1 MKKLNTVLVMS
12 ICFLFIIGLVTAP
25 ISAGLK
31 DKLQSDEFEGSELSK
46 IWSVDNPDV
55 GTFEVS
61 GGKLNITAGSGDTWA
76 SIDSL
81 FCYQEVSQKSF
92 DISAS
97 FEYTYDNC
105 SNVTG
110 LMVSS
115 ETTEDSQGRMGEWVT
130 LKMWGRDA
138 SNGSNAVVQ
147 YQRRQNDAAPYVG
160 TFSFENGDEYTP
172 EEKGQHSVAFR
183 LKREGDTYESWFKP
197 EGKGEWVSISKVTS
211 ALQDPVK
218 VGIIAGI
225 GGGAGTMNVM
235 FDNFIEA
242 SSAVTPVNPRNRL
255 TTTWGE
261 LKIK

>member
-1 MKKLNTVLVMS
+1 MKKLNTVLVTS
-12 ICFLFIIGLVTAP
+12 ICLLFIIGLVTAP

-31 DKLQSDEFEGSELSK
+31 DKLQSDEFEGSELSE
-46 IWSVDNPDV
+46 IWSIDNPDV

-115 ETTEDSQGRMGEWVT
+115 ETTEDSQGRM
-130 LKMWGRDA
+130 
-138 SNGSNAVVQ
+138 AV
-147 YQRRQNDAAPYVG
+147 
-160 TFSFENGDEYTP
+160 SYTHLRAH
-172 EEKGQHSVAFR
+172 E
-183 LKREGDTYESWFKP
+183 T
-197 EGKGEWVSISKVTS
+197 
-211 ALQDPVK
+211 
-218 VGIIAGI
+218 
-225 GGGAGTMNVM
+225 
-235 FDNFIEA
+235 
-242 SSAVTPVNPRNRL
+242 
-255 TTTWGE
+255 
-261 LKIK
+261 